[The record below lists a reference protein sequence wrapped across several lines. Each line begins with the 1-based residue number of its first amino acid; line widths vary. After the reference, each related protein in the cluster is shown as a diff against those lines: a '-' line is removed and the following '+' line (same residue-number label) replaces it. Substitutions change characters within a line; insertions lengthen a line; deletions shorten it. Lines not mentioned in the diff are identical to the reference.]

1 MLSLLDIINLH
12 AGTKEKKILNGV
24 NLSIDKQEVHIILG
38 PNGSGKTTLA
48 RVIMGS
54 PNFIVYEGDIVF
66 EGKSIINLPVH
77 ERARM
82 GIAMTFQSPP
92 EIEGVKLNDL
102 MCATCDVRNHNK
114 RKGPFCDLVVQDYL
128 QRLEIPHFAERDV
141 NVGFSGGEVKR
152 SELAQVFTMHPKLL
166 ILDEPDSGVDI
177 DSLKLLG
184 KAIERY
190 VSLHKTS
197 LLIIT
202 HHKYILE
209 HIKPNKI
216 HIMKNGRFVFE
227 GGPEY
232 LDELESVGYVKFLEN
247 RGITA

>member
-1 MLSLLDIINLH
+1 MSLLDIIDLH
-12 AGTKEKKILNGV
+12 AGTKDKTILNGV
-24 NLSIDKQEVHIILG
+24 NLSIGKQEVHVILG

-48 RVIMGS
+48 RIIMGS
-54 PNFIVYEGDIVF
+54 PNFIVMKGDILF
-66 EGKSIINLPVH
+66 EGKSILNLPTH
-77 ERARM
+77 ERARL
-82 GIAMTFQSPP
+82 GLAMTFQNPP
-92 EIEGVKLNDL
+92 AIDGVKLNDL
-102 MCATCDVRNHNK
+102 MCATCDVRNHDK
-114 RKGPFCDLVVQDYL
+114 RKGPFCNLVVQDYL
-128 QRLEIPHFAERDV
+128 ERLGIPHFADRDV

-209 HIKPNKI
+209 HIRPNSI

-227 GGPEY
+227 GGPEH
-232 LDELESVGYVKFLEN
+232 LDELEGTGYVKFLQE